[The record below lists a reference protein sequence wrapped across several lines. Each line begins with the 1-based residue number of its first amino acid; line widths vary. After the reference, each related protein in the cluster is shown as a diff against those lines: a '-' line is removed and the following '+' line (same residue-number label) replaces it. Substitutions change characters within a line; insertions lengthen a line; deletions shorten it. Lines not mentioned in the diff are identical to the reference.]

1 MDQNIYQNIL
11 TFDDTNKLEKIYVMG
26 MCVDQV
32 CFVKKE
38 SKRQVLKFSLSL
50 LQCPNIILSLYLRIT
65 HN

>member
-1 MDQNIYQNIL
+1 MGQNIYQNIL
-11 TFDDTNKLEKIYVMG
+11 TFDDTNKLEKIYVMRT
-26 MCVDQV
+26 CVDQV